1 MSIKIVEGN
10 LLNAYENVLIHQ
22 VNCMGVMGAGLAYQI
37 GEKWPVVKEMY
48 KNIVKSYKFANDEK
62 SLLGLAQWCKVES
75 CQWVVNLFGQYGFGR
90 QRDRVYTD
98 YNALKNGL
106 IPIAMHA
113 EQYRL
118 TVAIPY
124 GLGCGLGGGDWEG
137 VVFPMIIDIFGEDNI
152 PVKIYKKKY

>member
-10 LLNAYENVLIHQ
+10 LLDANEDVLVHQ

-37 GEKWPVVKEMY
+37 GEKWPIVKELY
-48 KNIVKSYKFANDEK
+48 KTQVESYKDINSRK
-62 SLLGLAQWCKVES
+62 SLLGQVQWCKVG

-90 QRDRVYTD
+90 QRDKVYTD
-98 YNALKNGL
+98 YDALKNGL
-106 IPIAMHA
+106 RNIAMNA
-113 EQYRL
+113 EMYCL

-124 GLGCGLGGGDWEG
+124 GIGCGLGGGDWEG
-137 VVFPMIIDIFGEDNI
+137 VVLPMIIDTFGEDNI